1 MKSILITGG
10 TGLIGKKLISQL
22 DFDLY
27 NIIVLTRRKSYIK
40 EGIHFMNWDPDNN
53 KLDLSQI
60 NDLDMIINLVGESID
75 KKRWTKKQKLNI
87 YNSRIKTTQLLFSKI
102 KELEILPKYIISAS
116 AIAIYKSNTKE
127 PQKEESVFE
136 DDYLARVVKDW
147 EEENIKFKSLGIRTV
162 ILRIGIVLSNHGGIL
177 KKLFPIFKLGL
188 GVPLGSGNQIMSW
201 IHIDDLVRMI
211 LFCQK
216 HHNIRGFINAVS
228 PIPVSNSYFTNCLSK
243 KLGVIRY
250 PSFVKAPAI
259 IIKILFGEVANLI
272 FNGKNVSSKKIENL
286 KFKFLYKNLDDA
298 LIDFYCKK

>member
-22 DFDLY
+22 DIDLY
-27 NIIVLTRRKSYIK
+27 KIIVLTRRKSYIK
-40 EGIHFMNWDPDNN
+40 KGIHFMNWDPDNN
-53 KLDLSQI
+53 KLDLTKI
-60 NDLDMIINLVGESID
+60 NELDTIINLVGESID

-102 KELEILPKYIISAS
+102 KELEILPKHIISAS

-127 PQKEESVFE
+127 SQKEESIFE
-136 DDYLARVVKDW
+136 DDYLARVVKNW
-147 EEENIKFKSLGIRTV
+147 EKENIKFKSLGIRTV

-188 GVPLGSGNQIMSW
+188 GVPLGSGKQIMSW

-211 LFCQK
+211 LYCQK
-216 HHNIRGFINAVS
+216 HYNIRGFINAVS

-243 KLGVIRY
+243 TLGVIRY
-250 PSFVKAPAI
+250 PSFVKAPSI
-259 IIKILFGEVANLI
+259 IIKILFGEVANVI
-272 FNGKNVSSKKIENL
+272 FNGKNVSSKKIEDL

>member
-22 DFDLY
+22 DIDLY
-27 NIIVLTRRKSYIK
+27 KIIVLTRRKSYIK
-40 EGIHFMNWDPDNN
+40 KGIHFMNWDPDNN
-53 KLDLSQI
+53 KLDLTKI
-60 NDLDMIINLVGESID
+60 NELDTIINLVGESID

-102 KELEILPKYIISAS
+102 KELEILPKNIISAS

-127 PQKEESVFE
+127 SQKEESIFE
-136 DDYLARVVKDW
+136 DDYLARVVKNW
-147 EEENIKFKSLGIRTV
+147 EKENIKFKSLGIRTV

-188 GVPLGSGNQIMSW
+188 GVPLGSGKQIMSW

-211 LFCQK
+211 LYCKK

-243 KLGVIRY
+243 TLGVIRY
-250 PSFVKAPAI
+250 PSFVKAPSI

-272 FNGKNVSSKKIENL
+272 FNGKNVSSKKIEDL

>member
-22 DFDLY
+22 DIDLY
-27 NIIVLTRRKSYIK
+27 NIIVLTRKKSHIK

-53 KLDLSQI
+53 KLDLSKI
-60 NDLDMIINLVGESID
+60 NELDTIINLVGESID

-102 KELEILPKYIISAS
+102 KELEILPKHIISAS
-116 AIAIYKSNTKE
+116 ATAIYKSNTKE
-127 PQKEESVFE
+127 PQNEDSVFE

-147 EEENIKFKSLGIRTV
+147 EEENIKFKFLGIRTV

-216 HHNIRGFINAVS
+216 HQNIRGFINAVS

-243 KLGVIRY
+243 KLDVIRY
-250 PSFVKAPAI
+250 PAFVKVPVI
-259 IIKILFGEVANLI
+259 IIKILFGEVANVI
-272 FNGKNVSSKKIENL
+272 FNGKNVSSKKIEDL
-286 KFKFLYKNLDDA
+286 KFKFLYKNLDDV
-298 LIDFYCKK
+298 LIDFYSKK

>member
-22 DFDLY
+22 DIDLY
-27 NIIVLTRRKSYIK
+27 NIIVLTRKKSHIK

-53 KLDLSQI
+53 KLDLSKI
-60 NDLDMIINLVGESID
+60 NDLDTIINLVGESID

-102 KELEILPKYIISAS
+102 KELEILPKHIISAS
-116 AIAIYKSNTKE
+116 ATAIYKSNTKE
-127 PQKEESVFE
+127 PQNEDSVFE

-147 EEENIKFKSLGIRTV
+147 EEENIKFKFLGIRTV

-216 HHNIRGFINAVS
+216 HQNIRGFINAVS

-286 KFKFLYKNLDDA
+286 KFKFLYKNLDDV
-298 LIDFYCKK
+298 LIDFYSKK

>member
-27 NIIVLTRRKSYIK
+27 NIIVLTRRKSHIK

-177 KKLFPIFKLGL
+177 KKLFPIFKLRL

-250 PSFVKAPAI
+250 SSFVKAPAI

-286 KFKFLYKNLDDA
+286 KFQFLYKNLDDA

>member
-22 DFDLY
+22 DIDLY
-27 NIIVLTRRKSYIK
+27 KIIVLTRRKSYIK
-40 EGIHFMNWDPDNN
+40 KGIHFMNWDPDNN
-53 KLDLSQI
+53 KLDLTKI
-60 NDLDMIINLVGESID
+60 NELDTIINLVGESID

-102 KELEILPKYIISAS
+102 KELEILPKNIISAS

-127 PQKEESVFE
+127 SQKEESIFE
-136 DDYLARVVKDW
+136 DDYLARVVKNW
-147 EEENIKFKSLGIRTV
+147 EKENIKFKSLGIRTV

-188 GVPLGSGNQIMSW
+188 GVPLGSGKQIMSW

-211 LFCQK
+211 LYCQK

-228 PIPVSNSYFTNCLSK
+228 PIPVSNSCFTNCLSK
-243 KLGVIRY
+243 TLGVIRY
-250 PSFVKAPAI
+250 PSFVKAPSI
-259 IIKILFGEVANLI
+259 IIKILFGEVANVI
-272 FNGKNVSSKKIENL
+272 FNGKNVSSKKIEDL

>member
-22 DFDLY
+22 DIDLY
-27 NIIVLTRRKSYIK
+27 NIIVLTRKKSHIK
-40 EGIHFMNWDPDNN
+40 EGIHFMNWNPDNN
-53 KLDLSQI
+53 KLDLSKI
-60 NDLDMIINLVGESID
+60 NELDTIINLVGESID

-102 KELEILPKYIISAS
+102 KELEILPKHIISAS
-116 AIAIYKSNTKE
+116 ATAIYKSNTKE
-127 PQKEESVFE
+127 PQNEDSVFE

-147 EEENIKFKSLGIRTV
+147 EEENIKFKFLGIRTV

-216 HHNIRGFINAVS
+216 HQNIRGFINAVS

-243 KLGVIRY
+243 KLDVIRY
-250 PSFVKAPAI
+250 PAFVKVPVI

-286 KFKFLYKNLDDA
+286 KFKFLYKNLDDV
-298 LIDFYCKK
+298 LIDFYSKK

>member
-22 DFDLY
+22 DIDLY
-27 NIIVLTRRKSYIK
+27 NIIVLTRKKSHIK

-53 KLDLSQI
+53 KLDLSKI
-60 NDLDMIINLVGESID
+60 NELDTIINLVGESID

-102 KELEILPKYIISAS
+102 KELEILPKHIISAS
-116 AIAIYKSNTKE
+116 ATAIYKSNTKE
-127 PQKEESVFE
+127 PQNEDSVFE

-147 EEENIKFKSLGIRTV
+147 EEENIKFKFLGIRTV

-216 HHNIRGFINAVS
+216 HQNIRGFINAVS

-243 KLGVIRY
+243 K
-250 PSFVKAPAI
+250 
-259 IIKILFGEVANLI
+259 
-272 FNGKNVSSKKIENL
+272 
-286 KFKFLYKNLDDA
+286 
-298 LIDFYCKK
+298 

>member
-1 MKSILITGG
+1 M
-10 TGLIGKKLISQL
+10 
-22 DFDLY
+22 
-27 NIIVLTRRKSYIK
+27 
-40 EGIHFMNWDPDNN
+40 
-53 KLDLSQI
+53 
-60 NDLDMIINLVGESID
+60 
-75 KKRWTKKQKLNI
+75 
-87 YNSRIKTTQLLFSKI
+87 
-102 KELEILPKYIISAS
+102 
-116 AIAIYKSNTKE
+116 
-127 PQKEESVFE
+127 
-136 DDYLARVVKDW
+136 
-147 EEENIKFKSLGIRTV
+147 
-162 ILRIGIVLSNHGGIL
+162 SNHGGIL

-228 PIPVSNSYFTNCLSK
+228 PIPVSNSYFTHCLSK

>member
-22 DFDLY
+22 DIDLY
-27 NIIVLTRRKSYIK
+27 KIIVLTRRKSYIK
-40 EGIHFMNWDPDNN
+40 KGIHFMNWDPDNN
-53 KLDLSQI
+53 KLDLTKI
-60 NDLDMIINLVGESID
+60 NELDTIINLVGESID

-102 KELEILPKYIISAS
+102 KELEILPKNIISAS

-127 PQKEESVFE
+127 SQKEESIFE
-136 DDYLARVVKDW
+136 DDYLARVVKNW
-147 EEENIKFKSLGIRTV
+147 EKENIKFKSLGIRTV

-188 GVPLGSGNQIMSW
+188 GVPLGSGKQIMSW

-211 LFCQK
+211 LYCQK

-243 KLGVIRY
+243 TLGVIRY
-250 PSFVKAPAI
+250 PSFVKAPSI
-259 IIKILFGEVANLI
+259 IIKILFGEVANVI
-272 FNGKNVSSKKIENL
+272 FNGKNVSSKKIEDL

>member
-22 DFDLY
+22 DIDLY
-27 NIIVLTRRKSYIK
+27 NIIVLTRKKSHIK

-53 KLDLSQI
+53 KLDLSKI
-60 NDLDMIINLVGESID
+60 NELDTIINLVGESID

-102 KELEILPKYIISAS
+102 KELEILPKNIISAS
-116 AIAIYKSNTKE
+116 ATAIYKSNTKE
-127 PQKEESVFE
+127 PQNEDSVFE

-147 EEENIKFKSLGIRTV
+147 EEENIKFKFLGIRTV

-216 HHNIRGFINAVS
+216 HQNIRGFINAVS

-250 PSFVKAPAI
+250 PAFVKVPVI

-286 KFKFLYKNLDDA
+286 KFKFLYKNLDDV
-298 LIDFYCKK
+298 LIDFYSKK

>member
-27 NIIVLTRRKSYIK
+27 NIIVLTRRKSHIK

-286 KFKFLYKNLDDA
+286 KFKFLYKKLDDA

>member
-22 DFDLY
+22 DIDLY
-27 NIIVLTRRKSYIK
+27 NIIVLTRRKSHIK

-60 NDLDMIINLVGESID
+60 NELDTIINLVGESID

-87 YNSRIKTTQLLFSKI
+87 YNSRIKNTQLLFCKI

-127 PQKEESVFE
+127 SQKEDSVLE

>member
-27 NIIVLTRRKSYIK
+27 NIIVLTRRKSHIK

-60 NDLDMIINLVGESID
+60 NDLDTIINLVGESID
-75 KKRWTKKQKLNI
+75 KNRWTKKQKLNI

>member
-22 DFDLY
+22 DIDLY
-27 NIIVLTRRKSYIK
+27 NIIVLTRKKSHIK

-53 KLDLSQI
+53 KLDLSKI
-60 NDLDMIINLVGESID
+60 NELDTIINLVGESID

-102 KELEILPKYIISAS
+102 KELEILPKHIISAS
-116 AIAIYKSNTKE
+116 ATAIYKSNTKE
-127 PQKEESVFE
+127 PQNEDSVFE

-147 EEENIKFKSLGIRTV
+147 EEENIKFKFLGIRTV

-216 HHNIRGFINAVS
+216 HQNIRGFINAVS

-286 KFKFLYKNLDDA
+286 NFKFLYKNLDDV
-298 LIDFYCKK
+298 LIDFYSKK

>member
-22 DFDLY
+22 DIDLY
-27 NIIVLTRRKSYIK
+27 KIIVLTRRKSYIK
-40 EGIHFMNWDPDNN
+40 KGIHFMNWDPDNN
-53 KLDLSQI
+53 KLDLTKI
-60 NDLDMIINLVGESID
+60 NELDTIINLVGESID

-102 KELEILPKYIISAS
+102 KELEILPKNIISAS

-127 PQKEESVFE
+127 SQKEESIFE
-136 DDYLARVVKDW
+136 DDYLARVVKNW
-147 EEENIKFKSLGIRTV
+147 EKENIKFKSLGIRTV

-188 GVPLGSGNQIMSW
+188 GVPLGSGKQIMSW

-211 LFCQK
+211 LYCKK

-228 PIPVSNSYFTNCLSK
+228 PIPVSNSCFTNCLSK
-243 KLGVIRY
+243 TLGVIRY
-250 PSFVKAPAI
+250 PSFVKAPSI
-259 IIKILFGEVANLI
+259 IIKILFGEVANVI
-272 FNGKNVSSKKIENL
+272 FNGKNVSSKKIEDL

>member
-1 MKSILITGG
+1 M
-10 TGLIGKKLISQL
+10 
-22 DFDLY
+22 
-27 NIIVLTRRKSYIK
+27 
-40 EGIHFMNWDPDNN
+40 H
-53 KLDLSQI
+53 
-60 NDLDMIINLVGESID
+60 
-75 KKRWTKKQKLNI
+75 
-87 YNSRIKTTQLLFSKI
+87 
-102 KELEILPKYIISAS
+102 IISAS
-116 AIAIYKSNTKE
+116 ATAIYKSNTKE
-127 PQKEESVFE
+127 PQNEDSVFE

-162 ILRIGIVLSNHGGIL
+162 ILRIGIVLSPHGGIL
-177 KKLFPIFKLGL
+177 KKLFPIFKLRL

-216 HHNIRGFINAVS
+216 HQNIRGFINAVS

-286 KFKFLYKNLDDA
+286 KFKFLYKNLDDV
-298 LIDFYCKK
+298 LIDFYSKK

>member
-27 NIIVLTRRKSYIK
+27 NIIVLTRRKSHIK
-40 EGIHFMNWDPDNN
+40 EGIRFMNWDPDNN

-60 NDLDMIINLVGESID
+60 NDLDTIINLVGESID
-75 KKRWTKKQKLNI
+75 KNRWTKKQKLNI

-102 KELEILPKYIISAS
+102 KELEILPKHIISAS

-162 ILRIGIVLSNHGGIL
+162 ILRIGIVLSPHGGIL
-177 KKLFPIFKLGL
+177 KKLFPIFKLRL

-216 HHNIRGFINAVS
+216 YHNIRGFINAVS

-243 KLGVIRY
+243 K
-250 PSFVKAPAI
+250 FNFC
-259 IIKILFGEVANLI
+259 IKI
-272 FNGKNVSSKKIENL
+272 
-286 KFKFLYKNLDDA
+286 
-298 LIDFYCKK
+298 

>member
-27 NIIVLTRRKSYIK
+27 NIIVLTRRKSHIK
-40 EGIHFMNWDPDNN
+40 EGIRFMNWDPDNN

-60 NDLDMIINLVGESID
+60 NDLDTIINLVGESID
-75 KKRWTKKQKLNI
+75 KNRWTKKQKLNI

-162 ILRIGIVLSNHGGIL
+162 ILRIGIVLSPHGGIL
-177 KKLFPIFKLGL
+177 KKLFPIFKLRL

-216 HHNIRGFINAVS
+216 YHNIRGFINAVS

-286 KFKFLYKNLDDA
+286 KFQFLYKNLDDA

>member
-27 NIIVLTRRKSYIK
+27 NIIVLTRRKSHIK
-40 EGIHFMNWDPDNN
+40 EGIRFMNWDPDNN

-60 NDLDMIINLVGESID
+60 NDLDTIINLVGESID
-75 KKRWTKKQKLNI
+75 KNRWTKKQKLNI

-162 ILRIGIVLSNHGGIL
+162 ILRIGIVLSPHGGIL
-177 KKLFPIFKLGL
+177 KKLFPIFKLRL

-216 HHNIRGFINAVS
+216 YHNIRGFINAVS

>member
-27 NIIVLTRRKSYIK
+27 NIIVLTRRKSHIK

-75 KKRWTKKQKLNI
+75 KKRWTIKQKLNI

-286 KFKFLYKNLDDA
+286 KFKFLYKKLDDA

>member
-27 NIIVLTRRKSYIK
+27 NIIVLTRRKSHIK
-40 EGIHFMNWDPDNN
+40 EGIRFMNWDPDNN

-60 NDLDMIINLVGESID
+60 NDLDTIINLVGESID
-75 KKRWTKKQKLNI
+75 KNRWTKKQKLNI

>member
-22 DFDLY
+22 DIDLY
-27 NIIVLTRRKSYIK
+27 NIIVLTRKKSHIK

-53 KLDLSQI
+53 KLDLSKI
-60 NDLDMIINLVGESID
+60 NELDTIINLVGESID

-102 KELEILPKYIISAS
+102 KELEILPKHIISAS
-116 AIAIYKSNTKE
+116 ATAIYKSNTKE
-127 PQKEESVFE
+127 PQNEDSVFE

-147 EEENIKFKSLGIRTV
+147 EEENIKFKFLGIRTV

-216 HHNIRGFINAVS
+216 HQNIRGFINAVS

-243 KLGVIRY
+243 KLDVIRY
-250 PSFVKAPAI
+250 PAFVKVPVI

-286 KFKFLYKNLDDA
+286 KFKFLYKNLDDV
-298 LIDFYCKK
+298 LIDFYSKK

>member
-27 NIIVLTRRKSYIK
+27 NIIVLTRRKSHIK

-228 PIPVSNSYFTNCLSK
+228 PIPVSYSYFTNCLSK

-286 KFKFLYKNLDDA
+286 KFKFLYKKLDDA

>member
-27 NIIVLTRRKSYIK
+27 NIIVLTRRKSHIK

-60 NDLDMIINLVGESID
+60 NDLDTIINLVGESID

>member
-22 DFDLY
+22 DIDLY
-27 NIIVLTRRKSYIK
+27 KIIVLTRRKSYIK
-40 EGIHFMNWDPDNN
+40 KGIHFMNWDPDNN
-53 KLDLSQI
+53 KLDLTKI
-60 NDLDMIINLVGESID
+60 NELDTIINLVGESID

-102 KELEILPKYIISAS
+102 KELEILPKNIISAS

-127 PQKEESVFE
+127 SQKEESIFE
-136 DDYLARVVKDW
+136 DDYLARVVKNW
-147 EEENIKFKSLGIRTV
+147 EKENIKFKSLGIRTV

-188 GVPLGSGNQIMSW
+188 GVPLGSGKQIMSW

-211 LFCQK
+211 LYCKK

-228 PIPVSNSYFTNCLSK
+228 PIPVSNSCFTNCLSK
-243 KLGVIRY
+243 TLGVIRY
-250 PSFVKAPAI
+250 PSFVKAPSI
-259 IIKILFGEVANLI
+259 IIKILFGEVANVI
-272 FNGKNVSSKKIENL
+272 FNGKNVSSKKIEDL
-286 KFKFLYKNLDDA
+286 KFKFLYKYLDDA

>member
-27 NIIVLTRRKSYIK
+27 NIIVLTRRKSHIK

-188 GVPLGSGNQIMSW
+188 GVPLGSWNQIMSW

-228 PIPVSNSYFTNCLSK
+228 SIPVSNSYFTNCLSK

>member
-53 KLDLSQI
+53 KLDLSKI
-60 NDLDMIINLVGESID
+60 NELDTIINLVGESID

-102 KELEILPKYIISAS
+102 KELEILPKHIISAS
-116 AIAIYKSNTKE
+116 ATAIYKSNTKE
-127 PQKEESVFE
+127 PQNEDSVFE

-147 EEENIKFKSLGIRTV
+147 EEENIKFKFLGIRTV

-286 KFKFLYKNLDDA
+286 KFKFLYKNLDDV
-298 LIDFYCKK
+298 LIDFYSKK

>member
-286 KFKFLYKNLDDA
+286 KFKFLYKKLDDA

>member
-22 DFDLY
+22 DFGLY
-27 NIIVLTRRKSYIK
+27 NIIVLTRRKSHIK

-75 KKRWTKKQKLNI
+75 KKRWTKKQKLHI

-127 PQKEESVFE
+127 PQKEKSVFE

-250 PSFVKAPAI
+250 ASFVKAPAI

>member
-22 DFDLY
+22 DIDLY
-27 NIIVLTRRKSYIK
+27 KIIVLTRRKSYIK
-40 EGIHFMNWDPDNN
+40 KGIHFMNWDPDNN
-53 KLDLSQI
+53 KLDLTKI
-60 NDLDMIINLVGESID
+60 NELDTIINLVGESID

-102 KELEILPKYIISAS
+102 KELEILPKNIISAS

-127 PQKEESVFE
+127 SQKEESIFE
-136 DDYLARVVKDW
+136 DDYLARVVKNW
-147 EEENIKFKSLGIRTV
+147 EKENIKFKSLGIRTV

-188 GVPLGSGNQIMSW
+188 GVPLGSGKQIMSW

-211 LFCQK
+211 LYCKK

-228 PIPVSNSYFTNCLSK
+228 PIPVSNSCFTNCLSK
-243 KLGVIRY
+243 TLGVIRY
-250 PSFVKAPAI
+250 PSFVKAPSI

-272 FNGKNVSSKKIENL
+272 FNGKNVSSKKIEDL